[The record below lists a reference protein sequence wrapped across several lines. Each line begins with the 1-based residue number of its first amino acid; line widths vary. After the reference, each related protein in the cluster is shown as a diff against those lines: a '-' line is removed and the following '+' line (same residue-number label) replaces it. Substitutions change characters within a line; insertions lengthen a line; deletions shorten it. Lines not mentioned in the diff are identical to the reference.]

1 MWLQSE
7 RKRPSLAA
15 FVHRAVDEAEIP
27 ESYFLPSS
35 AKFRKRCATATA
47 ELRGRIPG
55 FMIPSLMIPVSRLPQ
70 GATGKVD
77 RKASR
82 DAVVAM
88 SDLKRSEYRL
98 AMGEKKRSPTTEAER
113 KLHAI
118 WVEVLKIPVNEIGID
133 NNFFHLGGD
142 SINAMYIAARARAE
156 GLALAVT
163 DILENPMLSTLATLE
178 SKGLVDG
185 LCVHPILPEG
195 QSFLLTQW
203 TPVYQCHDIE
213 GPVYVDMLRVACGTV
228 IANNAI
234 LRTAFIRAGK
244 RLLQV
249 VLKSL
254 DRPLQHITTDE
265 NLMMY
270 CDNLSQAD
278 GQISST
284 VNSAALQFSLVS
296 NTSTRDVL
304 IIRISHAQYDG
315 LSMPV
320 LLNDIAAEYSGMRTC
335 APVDFSSY
343 MYFRASKTTD
353 KSVAFWR
360 YYLRG
365 SSIANSRLK
374 FPAGP
379 SSPQPRRADD
389 RRVSAAKEIPLPTAP
404 GGITTANLV
413 KAACAFVLARLTAQ
427 TDLILGQTVNG
438 RSLPLPNIDKVLGA
452 CLNFIP
458 LRVTLQK
465 SCTAHELLQHVQAQ
479 SVFTLAYDY
488 LDSSEVFK
496 QSTDWPVDTR
506 FSCVVQHQNLERTPG
521 LRLPGTKAAFAGWA
535 HFIPASGIW
544 IIASPRE
551 SSLDVTMCTSEG
563 GMSAETARGLVEE
576 ICAAI
581 QSFANSPG
589 DKLVV

>member
-1 MWLQSE
+1 MK
-7 RKRPSLAA
+7 RKY
-15 FVHRAVDEAEIP
+15 H
-27 ESYFLPSS
+27 SYFLPSS
-35 AKFRKRCATATA
+35 AEFRKRCATATA

-55 FMIPSLMIPVSRLPQ
+55 FMIPSLIIPVSRLPQ

-77 RKASR
+77 RKALR

-88 SDLKRSEYRL
+88 SDLKRSEYRM
-98 AMGEKKRSPTTEAER
+98 AMGEKKRAPTTEAER

-133 NNFFHLGGD
+133 DNFFHLGGD
-142 SINAMYIAARARAE
+142 SINAMYMAARARAE

-178 SKGLVDG
+178 SKGLVDEDYASIPFSLVDVATRESAIQEAIRLG
-185 LCVHPILPEG
+185 LASHASHIADVLPVTEG
-195 QSFLLTQW
+195 QLLLLTQC

-213 GPVYVDMLRVACGTV
+213 GPVDVDMLRVACRTV
-228 IANNAI
+228 IANHPI

-244 RLLQV
+244 SLLQV

-265 NLMMY
+265 NLMLY

-296 NTSTRDVL
+296 NSSTWHVL
-304 IIRISHAQYDG
+304 VIRISHAQYDG
-315 LSMPV
+315 LPMPV
-320 LLNDIAAEYSGMRTC
+320 LLNDIAVKYSGMRPC

-353 KSVAFWR
+353 KSFAFWR

-365 SSIANSRLK
+365 SSIANIRLN

-479 SVFTLAYDY
+479 SVSTLAYDY
-488 LDSSEVFK
+488 LHPSEIFK

-551 SSLDVTMCTSEG
+551 SSDYVHFRRRDVC
-563 GMSAETARGLVEE
+563 
-576 ICAAI
+576 
-581 QSFANSPG
+581 
-589 DKLVV
+589 